1 MINIF
6 KIAPLDQRFNKS
18 IELNDVLLLAR
29 YFGMVCFNGIFGRLI
44 PFQFYD
50 SFRVCQ
56 LTLVRSID
64 AYGTFLCL
72 IKGIV
77 KWWTHILIIVK
88 CAIT

>member
-6 KIAPLDQRFNKS
+6 KIASLHQRFNKS
-18 IELNDVLLLAR
+18 IELNDVLLLVW
-29 YFGMVCFNGIFGRLI
+29 YFDMVCFNGIFGRLI

-50 SFRVCQ
+50 SFHVSH
-56 LTLVRSID
+56 LTLVHFID

-77 KWWTHILIIVK
+77 KWWTHILIIVA
-88 CAIT
+88 CTIT